1 MSMRQSAEEKTK
13 THERIVEIASARIR
27 EEGIEGPGVAEIMQA
42 AGLTHGGFYKH
53 FGSRDDLIAEA
64 ADHAF
69 AYANGTLDKYAHDER
84 DPLAAWVDWYLS
96 TEHRDDPGTGCAVA
110 ALIGDVNHG
119 NDHVRGGYDALVER
133 YIGILEGMLGGGSD
147 GRRQAIISVSTLV
160 GSLVLARAI
169 DDDTLS
175 NEILRTAREA
185 LRHQPTLKSEAPA
198 SVYQPGTIVQDES
211 PRAARN
217 APGMDKQRRR

>member
-1 MSMRQSAEEKTK
+1 MRQSAEEKAR

-64 ADHAF
+64 ADHAY
-69 AYANGTLDKYAHDER
+69 AYADRTLDTYAHDER
-84 DPLAAWVDWYLS
+84 DPLAAWVDWYAS
-96 TEHRDDPGTGCAVA
+96 TEHRDDPGSGCPVA
-110 ALIGDVNHG
+110 ALIGDVNRG

-133 YIGILEGMLGGGSD
+133 YLRILEGMLGD
-147 GRRQAIISVSTLV
+147 GDDTRRQAVLAVSALV
-160 GSLVLARAI
+160 GSLALGRAI

-175 NEILRTAREA
+175 KEILRTVREA
-185 LRHQPTLKSEAPA
+185 LRHQETPS
-198 SVYQPGTIVQDES
+198 D
-211 PRAARN
+211 
-217 APGMDKQRRR
+217 